1 MAKKMDPVIQKEVT
15 YVALWVLAGCVLTQ
29 GVCLVADWWSLP
41 VLLGSLLGGVTAVGN
56 FLLMCLT
63 VQNALNK
70 DKKKAA
76 QTVQVSQSGRLLMQ
90 GAMLVLAG
98 ALLCFNLWTAIIPL
112 LIPTVAVRVR
122 HWRLAK
128 QNPSPDRPAIGW
140 DDKDEDDEED

>member
-1 MAKKMDPVIQKEVT
+1 MTRLDPVVKKET
-15 YVALWVLAGCVLTQ
+15 GHVALWVA
-29 GVCLVADWWSLP
+29 VAILP
-41 VLLGSLLGGVTAVGN
+41 VQVAFLLLNRWDWPVLWGSLLGSVTAVGN

-76 QTVQVSQSGRLLMQ
+76 QTIQLSQSGRLLMQ
-90 GAMLVLAG
+90 GAALALAG
-98 ALLCFNLWTAIIPL
+98 ALPCFNLWAAIIPL

-128 QNPSPDRPAIGW
+128 ENPSPDRPAIGW
-140 DDKDEDDEED
+140 EDDEDEEEN